1 MKNEVLLMAVVLAG
15 GAFGALSDYYV
26 SPGATGDG
34 SSATTPCSIKT
45 AFDAVKADNTGSTIT
60 IHFLDGTYNKESHGI
75 AGGFA
80 RNGTTI
86 IRGESGDATKV
97 IWIPPANNRITV
109 VQAPSSGAN
118 HLVFEDLTFQ
128 DCHPSKF
135 TGGAFFNQITSF
147 ANGELTVR
155 RCRFVNCDTSKT
167 ENNMHGG
174 AVRLACGFLYD
185 CYFEN
190 CVSKDYGGAV
200 YQGDAEGSVISNCTF
215 VSCTGGIGGGIFAM
229 KSNTKIV
236 DCVISNCISTGWWK
250 SGGAFLQNGAQILG
264 TTFID
269 CKAEGSNGGDGA
281 GGVTMTGAASMVS
294 NCVFI
299 GCTSTYR
306 HGGAYSQDGSKIMDC
321 RFENC
326 SASVAGGAANSKGG
340 LVSGC
345 TFTNCVTTANK
356 GGGLIVTAGGIVSN
370 CAFYACQSAGYG
382 GAAFFETSYGYDL
395 TAVGNRTTNGSG
407 GAFGIDNTPLLNCM
421 IKDNSA
427 KTEAGGVYALND
439 VVISNCVISGN
450 VSIRGGGVYYYSE
463 NGTNFATAAQ
473 LKVLDSRI
481 IGNTARI
488 PAGGTG
494 CGQGGGIAF
503 LGFLTV
509 DGCTIASNQTYS
521 MDTRYAKAGAG
532 IWCYNANATPLRLL
546 NSELDGNVGWAWT
559 NTVNS
564 ANVQQRHDGTY
575 GGNFATSKWVDIPG
589 FDPCIS
595 NCYLHGGVAAFGE
608 DVYVNKGGV
617 KILDCRIGARGVKA
631 PDGYSNGS
639 LVFFEEASEGLIRN
653 SLLVS
658 DGNNVDRAIEIF
670 YAFTN
675 ELTAAAGKALV
686 VENCTFH
693 GTKVVGSQGS
703 SLAARF
709 VTFRNCAF
717 ASTSFAS
724 TTLGATKNMR
734 FDSCAQRFA
743 SPVLAEYPGDGKS
756 FYAADF
762 RFNLTGNKDRDY
774 YDLRGSSPLVNK
786 GVNADWMVGATAL
799 NGEDRILGGT
809 VDIGCFEYKACWSG
823 LLLR

>member
-1 MKNEVLLMAVVLAG
+1 MAAALASG
-15 GAFGALSDYYV
+15 GAFGALSNYYV
-26 SPGATGDG
+26 SPGGTGDG
-34 SSATTPCSIKT
+34 SSAATPCSMAT
-45 AFDAVKADNTGSTIT
+45 AFNAVKADQSGSTIT

-86 IRGESGDATKV
+86 IRGASGDATKV
-97 IWIPPANNRITV
+97 IWIPPANSRITV

-128 DCHPSKF
+128 DCHPNNYA
-135 TGGAFFNQITSF
+135 GGALHNQITSF
-147 ANGELTVR
+147 ANGEMTVR
-155 RCRFVNCDTSKT
+155 RCRFINCDTLAKT
-167 ENNMHGG
+167 SSNEHAG
-174 AVRLACGFLYD
+174 AIKLACGFLYD

-190 CVSKDYGGAV
+190 CISKNYGGAV
-200 YQGDAEGSVISNCTF
+200 WQGEADGTVISNCTF
-215 VSCTGGIGGGIFAM
+215 VSCKGDIGGGVFA
-229 KSNTKIV
+229 NRARTKIL
-236 DCVISNCISTGWWK
+236 DCVISNCVSTGWWK
-250 SGGAFLQNGAQILG
+250 SGGVFLQSGAEVHG

-281 GGVTMTGAASMVS
+281 GGATMTGAASMIS

-306 HGGAYSQDGSKIMDC
+306 HGGAYSQDGSKIIDC

-326 SASVAGGAANSKGG
+326 TASAVAGGAVNSKGG

-345 TFTNCVTTANK
+345 AFTNCVTAANK
-356 GGGLIVTAGGIVSN
+356 GGGLIVTAGGVVTN
-370 CAFYACQSAGYG
+370 CSFYGCQSASYG
-382 GAAFFETSYGYDL
+382 GAAFFELSAGYDL
-395 TAVGNRTTNGSG
+395 TAVGNRTTKGAG
-407 GAFGIDNTPLLNCM
+407 GAFGVDRTTLLNCT
-421 IKDNSA
+421 IKDNTA
-427 KTEAGGVYALND
+427 TTEAGGVYALND

-481 IGNTARI
+481 IGNMARI
-488 PAGGTG
+488 PAGGKG
-494 CGQGGGIAF
+494 YGQGGGIAF

-521 MDTRYAKAGAG
+521 MDTRYAKSGAG

-564 ANVQQRHDGTY
+564 ASVQQQHDGTY

-595 NCYLHGGVAAFGE
+595 NCYLHGGVASFGT
-608 DVYVNKGGV
+608 DVYVNNGGV
-617 KILDCRIGARGVKA
+617 KILDCRIGSRGKRA
-631 PDGYSNGS
+631 PYNYPGGA
-639 LVFFEEASEGLIRN
+639 LVFFEGASEGLIRN

-658 DGNNVDRAIEIF
+658 SGNDVDRALEL
-670 YAFTN
+670 FTGF
-675 ELTAAAGKALV
+675 TTAGKALV

-693 GTKVVGSQGS
+693 GAKVVNSQNNNVAS
-703 SLAARF
+703 RF
-709 VTFRNCAF
+709 VTFKNCAF
-717 ASTSFAS
+717 ASTAFTA
-724 TTLGATKNMR
+724 TALGDTKNMT
-734 FDSCAQRFA
+734 FNSCAQLFA
-743 SPVLAEYPGDGKS
+743 SPVLTTFPGDGKS
-756 FYAADF
+756 FHTADF
-762 RFNLTGNKDRDY
+762 RFNQGANPEQDY

-786 GVNADWMVGATAL
+786 GVNADWMTGATAL

-809 VDIGCFEYKACWSG
+809 VDIGCFEYKTCWSG

>member
-1 MKNEVLLMAVVLAG
+1 MAVALASG

-34 SSATTPCSIKT
+34 SSAATPCSMAT
-45 AFDAVKADNTGSTIT
+45 AFNAVKSDQSGSTIT

-86 IRGESGDATKV
+86 VRGASGDATKV
-97 IWIPPANNRITV
+97 IWIPPANSRITV
-109 VQAPSSGAN
+109 AQVPTSGAN

-128 DCHPSKF
+128 DCHPNNYQ
-135 TGGAFFNQITSF
+135 GGAFHNQINSS

-155 RCRFVNCDTSKT
+155 RCRFINCDTLVSSA
-167 ENNMHGG
+167 NQHGG
-174 AVRLACGFLYD
+174 AVKLAYGFLYD

-190 CVSKDYGGAV
+190 CISKGNGGAV

-229 KSNTKIV
+229 KSNTKVV
-236 DCVISNCISTGWWK
+236 DCVLSNCLSTSTYWR
-250 SGGAFLQNGAQILG
+250 SGGAFVQNGVQIHG
-264 TTFID
+264 TSFID
-269 CKAEGSNGGDGA
+269 CRADGQRASSGDGA
-281 GGVTMTGAASMVS
+281 GGVTMTSGCMVS
-294 NCVFI
+294 NCVFR
-299 GCTSTYR
+299 GCSSTDR
-306 HGGAYSQDGSKIMDC
+306 NGGVYAEGGNTKIMDC
-321 RFENC
+321 WLENC
-326 SASVAGGAANSKGG
+326 SASIAGGAANSKGG

-356 GGGLIVTAGGIVSN
+356 GGGLLVTQGGIVSN
-370 CAFYACQSAGYG
+370 CSFYACQSAGYG
-382 GAAFFETSYGYDL
+382 GAAFFERSYGYDL

-407 GAFGIDNTPLLNCM
+407 GAFGIDNTPLLNCT

-427 KTEAGGVYALND
+427 TTEAGGIFTINNS
-439 VVISNCVISGN
+439 VISNCVISGN
-450 VSIRGGGVYYYSE
+450 VAPRGGGIHFYANVA
-463 NGTNFATAAQ
+463 TNVLTDAH
-473 LKVLDSRI
+473 LKVIDCLI
-481 IGNTARI
+481 VGNTACI

-494 CGQGGGIAF
+494 CGQGGGISF
-503 LGFLTV
+503 QGFMTV

-521 MDTRYAKAGAG
+521 MDTQYAKSGGG
-532 IWCYNANATPLRLL
+532 IWCRYADSTPIRLL
-546 NSELDGNVGWAWT
+546 NSELDGNVGWART

-564 ANVQQRHDGTY
+564 ANPQQRHDGTY
-575 GGNFATSKWVDIPG
+575 GGNFATAKWADIPG

-595 NCYLHGGVAAFGE
+595 NCYIHGGVASFGC
-608 DVYVNKGGV
+608 DVYVNNGGV
-617 KILDCRIGARGVKA
+617 KIVDCRIGARGKKS
-631 PDGYSNGS
+631 PYNYSAGA
-639 LVFFEEASEGLIRN
+639 LVFFEGASEGLIRN

-658 DGNNVDRAIEIF
+658 DGNNVDRAIEVF
-670 YAFTN
+670 NGFT
-675 ELTAAAGKALV
+675 TAGKALV

-693 GTKVVGSQGS
+693 GAKVIGSQNNNVAS
-703 SLAARF
+703 RF
-709 VTFRNCAF
+709 VTFKNCAF
-717 ASTSFAS
+717 ASTSFTS
-724 TTLGATKNMR
+724 TALGDTMNMT
-734 FDSCAQRFA
+734 FNSCAQLFA
-743 SPVLAEYPGDGKS
+743 SPVLTTFPGDGKS